1 MASTTP
7 LPTLLRT
14 LNIGV
19 DAAAGEKEPPSSSAH
34 AAPKLALSDQLHLLA
49 AHIDTLEKSITASV
63 SSAEGSELVSRQTR
77 QAIELQDKVGEV
89 QQRVG
94 KLQDQKNVAS
104 LGGDGVLESLAQF
117 IRAQKALDSQRGLH
131 AVTSLIRDAVY
142 AVEMLEGRLQ
152 AGQMDAQG
160 LASAIAQANH
170 TSYLLGIRGAEQDK
184 QITTAAKDFRWI
196 AQASGTPPL
205 AIRELGSRLERAKD
219 AVKQRL
225 VQCWNSAV
233 LIHVQDDTAM
243 LTISDNAEGEW
254 MCCRVCATFT
264 HDRRLHPIFPVC
276 HSTLPQLMET
286 LQARAELDGLLR
298 KLADDL
304 LLQIVPP
311 LLTGGH
317 QWMLDVTTASE
328 WRIARNEGSN
338 DQGTSIKAL
347 VFLLGHVQRR
357 LLSLAPSPS
366 PATFTFSKVLVPA
379 LLPILL
385 KHLKAALPTRLEK
398 PIASTTLA
406 DLARISQEA
415 REAYEALLEGGY
427 LQDGLRDEAEELLD
441 WAGNTHRHYMKNI
454 GMHLRKRAR
463 ELLLREAG
471 GGWQAVTIEVEME
484 AEVPK
489 AVKEHVQQG
498 RDAVEVDSLLASRT
512 SGETDGEA
520 EDTWASW
527 GNDEGVKSQL
537 VAGEAQRTSSPSS
550 KNRQKKSALGG
561 RRVVKP
567 SDELG
572 SGPLPEDALGDDVS
586 WGFDDPLPAAGST
599 PATST
604 SAGPSRQQ
612 YDALMESLDEEEDV
626 DEDAW
631 GLTEEEKV
639 ERAAKRAS
647 MRGDMA
653 AAFQA
658 YQTNHGKQAQTQA
671 AAGLGDIADAEEDD
685 QDDAWGLSAQE
696 SEALDVKRQ
705 SLLLAKHEGSAGANE
720 PAMQSEIDDDDDDA
734 WGLSAQERE
743 VLARKRQSV
752 LMPSAPPPSSSVPAD
767 KNEDTPTD
775 EAEVLPKKEPVV
787 LAQKRQSTIFAEP
800 AVAQDDYQSPTSKGT
815 GKDQRTQS
823 FDKASK
829 TRSEVDGEDDVWSL
843 SAQET
848 SSAQFGA
855 SDENVTQA
863 NQSPEEWNIPHRSDS
878 SNADRGPASS
888 DKATNR
894 SHSPRTSA
902 TSSSFTRTSRPFD
915 METDEGGSSRNFDK
929 DENVHTP
936 ASIRVAEQPEEKH
949 KRREVI
955 EESGAEE
962 EAEELEDAWDVKDDT
977 LSEGAA
983 TGASGGKS
991 SGSGEKLSDGTTEPW
1006 EEIAA
1011 PTVHVNTPAVSGASE
1026 WTWNDDE
1033 GAGASGAGVAGVAAA
1048 ASLASAHRARSPLA
1062 RAGSTRSAAS
1072 GKGSP
1077 QLRQATLRSASAAAR
1092 KSSLSHGKSA
1102 RPPPK
1107 EKCLI
1112 SQRSI
1117 SLVELVKE
1125 VLDGI
1130 EAVLDEGQANALE
1143 IDFLTSALNDVL
1155 DLHRALLPVGHAD
1168 TLTNVP
1174 SLAMQF
1180 ANDCSFIG
1188 KALREMRGRWE
1199 AIQTRRPDKESID
1212 FDLQAQLTMALGK
1225 RSFDGQ
1231 MLLQHKMLM
1240 DCLVDADSFA
1250 RTYEDGRFQACQ
1262 RSVKQVEYVLNQ
1274 LQSAWK
1280 PVLPQSSYLAAMG
1293 RLVDGVLKRVL
1304 LDIESLED
1312 ISEIESEKLASVMKS
1327 LGELEHLFRDEG
1339 RQSNEVRVYA
1349 FSRIRH
1355 ILTCLCPPHSTLSWH
1370 YLCRAGSR
1378 PRTCPR
1384 FSPAPSST
1392 LSSSTLRPA
1401 LSSTTK
1407 RPSSPA

>member
-1 MASTTP
+1 M
-7 LPTLLRT
+7 
-14 LNIGV
+14 
-19 DAAAGEKEPPSSSAH
+19 
-34 AAPKLALSDQLHLLA
+34 
-49 AHIDTLEKSITASV
+49 
-63 SSAEGSELVSRQTR
+63 SSAEGRELVSRQTR
-77 QAIELQDKVGEV
+77 HAIELQDKVGEV
-89 QQRVG
+89 QHRVG

-152 AGQMDAQG
+152 AGQMDAKG

-219 AVKQRL
+219 AVKERL
-225 VQCWNSAV
+225 VQGWNSAV
-233 LIHVQDDTAM
+233 LLHVQDGSAM
-243 LTISDNAEGEW
+243 LRISNTAEGEW
-254 MCCRVCATFT
+254 MCCRVATFT
-264 HDRRLHPIFPVC
+264 HDRRLHPVSPVC

-338 DQGTSIKAL
+338 DLGTSIKAL
-347 VFLLGHVQRR
+347 VSLLGHVQRR

-398 PIASTTLA
+398 PIASTTLV

-441 WAGNTHRHYMKNI
+441 WAGNTPRHYMKNI

-484 AEVPK
+484 VEVPK

-537 VAGEAQRTSSPSS
+537 VAGEVQRTSSPSS
-550 KNRQKKSALGG
+550 KNRQKRSALGG

-599 PATST
+599 PASST

-658 YQTNHGKQAQTQA
+658 YQTDQGKQAQTQA

-696 SEALDVKRQ
+696 SDALNVKRQ

-720 PAMQSEIDDDDDDA
+720 PVMQSEIDDDDEDDA

-752 LMPSAPPPSSSVPAD
+752 LMASAPPPSSLVPAD
-767 KNEDTPTD
+767 KSEDTATVEAEE
-775 EAEVLPKKEPVV
+775 EAEVLPEEEPEA
-787 LAQKRQSTIFAEP
+787 LAQKRLSTTFPEP
-800 AVAQDDYQSPTSKGT
+800 AGAQDDYQSPISKDT
-815 GKDQRTQS
+815 GDDQRKQIS
-823 FDKASK
+823 DKAGK
-829 TRSEVDGEDDVWSL
+829 TRSEGDGEDDVWSL
-843 SAQET
+843 SAQEA
-848 SSAQFGA
+848 SAQFGA
-855 SDENVTQA
+855 SDESVRQA
-863 NQSPEEWNIPHRSDS
+863 NESREEWNLPNRSDDPI
-878 SNADRGPASS
+878 ADRGPASS
-888 DKATNR
+888 DKTTNR

-915 METDEGGSSRNFDK
+915 METDEGGSSRNFDN
-929 DENVHTP
+929 DENIHTQ
-936 ASIRVAEQPEEKH
+936 AFQRIDEQPEEKH
-949 KRREVI
+949 EREELR
-955 EESGAEE
+955 EESGAEG
-962 EAEELEDAWDVKDDT
+962 EAEELEDAWDVKDDA

-1006 EEIAA
+1006 EEVTA
-1011 PTVHVNTPAVSGASE
+1011 PTVHVSTPAVSGTSE

-1033 GAGASGAGVAGVAAA
+1033 GAGAGASGAGIAGVGGVAAA
-1048 ASLASAHRARSPLA
+1048 ASLASTHRARSPFA

-1125 VLDGI
+1125 VLDDI

-1349 FSRIRH
+1349 FSRLQH

-1370 YLCRAGSR
+1370 SLCRAGSR